1 MDFASRWD
9 DELRSVT
16 TTLCEFETTAGN
28 EETAQGWLRDR
39 LDSWGFDTYEWEAD
53 AQRLAGHPSFPDD
66 PDEIE
71 TAGRPSVAGVLEF
84 GDPDDGPTL
93 VLNGHVDVVSPG
105 SGWTGDPFEPRW
117 NDGAGRDVPEH
128 EEENHG
134 GETLTALGTVDMK
147 SGLATCVF
155 AARHLEETAPDL
167 SGRLVVES
175 VAGEEEGGI
184 GAAAAA
190 IDNPYPFDRDC
201 AIVAEPTELTP
212 IVAVEGSLMKRLVI
226 TGRSAHAATRWRG
239 ESVLGHFERIRR
251 AFHALESER
260 SERVTHPLYEE
271 YPIPWPVNFGRVEA
285 GQWGS
290 SVADELEADV
300 RIGVAP
306 GETVAEVE
314 AEFDDRLADV
324 VADDPWLAANPP
336 TFERFSIQFEPA
348 EISPDEPVVKAVQ
361 SAMRD
366 VGLEET
372 DPRGATYGADNRH
385 YVEAGIPTV
394 VFGPGT
400 VERAHF
406 PDECIDWQEVLMAGD
421 VLVGAAKTVLSE

>member
-28 EETAQGWLRDR
+28 EAPAQYWLRDR
-39 LDSWGFDTYEWEAD
+39 LDAWEFETYEWEAD
-53 AQRLAGHPSFPDD
+53 ARTLAGHPSFPDD

-71 TAGRPSVAGVLEF
+71 AADRPNVAGVLEF
-84 GDPDDGPTL
+84 GDPADGPTL
-93 VLNGHVDVVSPG
+93 VLNGHMDVVPAG
-105 SGWTGDPFEPRW
+105 SGWTEDPFDPRW
-117 NDGAGRDVPEH
+117 GEVEGDGQRDVP
-128 EEENHG
+128 G
-134 GETLTALGTVDMK
+134 KDADGETLTARGAVDMK

-155 AARHLEETAPDL
+155 VARHLQEAAEGL

-190 IDNPYPFDRDC
+190 IENPYPFDRDW

-212 IVAVEGSLMKRLVI
+212 IVAVEGSLMKRLEL

-239 ESVLGHFERIRR
+239 ESVLGHFDRIRR
-251 AFHALESER
+251 AFEALETARGER
-260 SERVTHPLYEE
+260 ISHPLYEE

-285 GQWGS
+285 GRWAS
-290 SVADELEADV
+290 SVADELEAEA

-306 GETVAEVE
+306 GETVDEVE
-314 AEFDDRLADV
+314 AEFDERLAEV
-324 VADDPWLAANPP
+324 VAGDPWLEANPP

-348 EISPDEPVVKAVQ
+348 EISPDEPVVRAVQ

-366 VGLEET
+366 VGLDRT

-400 VERAHF
+400 VEQAHF
-406 PDECIDWQEVLMAGD
+406 PGERIEWRD
-421 VLVGAAKTVLSE
+421 VLVAGEVLVGTAKTILSE